1 MDEELKKRFTQ
12 QKIDDFITDNLKPYP
27 TVICER
33 VDPRITE
40 LVRQFCLFS
49 NKMTPFRIKHNLVF
63 VSERMDIQRGSI
75 DFGDLYI
82 MVNVN

>member
-49 NKMTPFRIKHNLVF
+49 NKMIPFKIKHNLVF
-63 VSERMDIQRGSI
+63 VSERLDIQLEST
-75 DFGDLYI
+75 DFGELYI
-82 MVNVN
+82 FVSVN